1 MGSGTNKLRV
11 LWICHFLNQSVKKR
25 LSIPQGEKEFAP
37 WITLGIEEFK
47 KRDDIELHIVAP
59 LYPIERDS
67 VFQEDN
73 INYYFIK
80 VGVPC
85 MRRAW
90 PKWFNPEGFLKYFY
104 FKYRVRALVNK
115 LKPDIINLHGAEN
128 AYYASS
134 ALNLGKYP
142 VLVTIQGFITLNNVG
157 DSNDPELRRR
167 IEVEEEILRGMKHFG
182 VEATSI
188 ERHIRKYN
196 PDAIMHWSHFPF
208 TKTVVAGTPA
218 KEYDL
223 VFFAKVI
230 KMKGI
235 EDLIWAVSRIK
246 HFMPEISLEVIGS
259 TEETYREHLI
269 EMIEDLDL
277 KANVIFR
284 GFIPTQQEVHYEV
297 MKARISVLPTYNDT
311 IPGTIIESML
321 LGLPVISY
329 ETGGIP
335 DLNLRS
341 ENIILVP
348 QGNRELLTQ
357 EILKLLKDPQ
367 RQTELGGRAKQFAE
381 REFDNANSADML
393 IQSYREV
400 IGDYAG

>member
-1 MGSGTNKLRV
+1 MGSGTNKLKV

-25 LSIPQGEKEFAP
+25 LSIPEEEKEFAP

-59 LYPIERDS
+59 LYPIVRDHIY
-67 VFQEDN
+67 QEDN

-80 VGVPC
+80 AGVPF

-90 PKWFNPEGFLKYFY
+90 PQWFNPEGFLNYTY
-104 FKYRVRALVNK
+104 FKYRVRVLVNK

-134 ALNLGKYP
+134 VLNLEKYP
-142 VLVTIQGFITLNNVG
+142 ILVTIQGFITLNNVRN
-157 DSNDPELRRR
+157 SKDPELRRR
-167 IEVEEEILRGMKHFG
+167 IKVEEEILRGLKHFG

-208 TKTVVAGTPA
+208 TKTVVVGKPA

-246 HFMPEISLEVIGS
+246 HLIPEISLEVIGS
-259 TEETYREHLI
+259 AEETYKEHLI
-269 EMIEDLDL
+269 KTIEDLDL
-277 KANVIFR
+277 KANVTFR
-284 GFIPTQQEVHYEV
+284 GFISTQQEVHFEV

-335 DLNLRS
+335 DLNIMS
-341 ENIILVP
+341 ENVILVP
-348 QGNRELLTQ
+348 QGNRELLAE
-357 EILKLLKDPQ
+357 EIHKLLKDPQ
-367 RQTELGGRAKQFAE
+367 RQAELGGRARQFAE

-400 IGDYAG
+400 IGDYTG